1 MKFSIYVYKVFLVL
15 DVEKQLGVEKDSLGT
30 LRKQIEEA
38 QKQSGKI
45 IQPAVKLQK
54 KRAPPLSV
62 TLRCSLMTVLMCKN
76 QTLKSQTLNPNVFFS
91 NFVCP
96 GINYD

>member
-1 MKFSIYVYKVFLVL
+1 MYFGREWSFQLMFITFFPS
-15 DVEKQLGVEKDSLGT
+15 DVEKQLAVEKESLDN

-54 KRAPPLSV
+54 NGLHPFR
-62 TLRCSLMTVLMCKN
+62 SLCAAA
-76 QTLKSQTLNPNVFFS
+76 
-91 NFVCP
+91 
-96 GINYD
+96 

>member
-1 MKFSIYVYKVFLVL
+1 MFIIFFPS
-15 DVEKQLGVEKDSLGT
+15 DVEKQLAVEKESLDN